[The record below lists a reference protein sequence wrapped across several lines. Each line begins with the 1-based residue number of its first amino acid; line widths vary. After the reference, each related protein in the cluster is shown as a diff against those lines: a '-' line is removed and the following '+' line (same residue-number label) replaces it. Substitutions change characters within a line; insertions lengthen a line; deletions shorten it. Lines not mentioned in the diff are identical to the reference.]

1 MRHNRREVAGVPVD
15 VEEGAKD
22 MTEESSAAGPQLTRV
37 LVSWP
42 ARIVTAAS
50 LLFGLYEII
59 FAFKFNY
66 TLYSLFESL
75 GLEIPLLRHTFQ
87 TKQGMAFVLAMVLII
102 AFVLYPARRGRAHDP
117 RVKPLDWGLAALG
130 AVCAFYIFF
139 QYNRYAQTAEI
150 IPSDIVFGLLTV
162 VLVLEATR
170 RVVGWV
176 LPAVVGAF
184 LLYGII
190 DLGFRWSRI
199 TQQLCFDEGILGIPL
214 MVMVTYVF
222 AFVFFGAFLLRIG
235 VSDYIT
241 EFMIAVFGPRPGGP
255 AKAAV
260 VSSGLMGTVSGS
272 SVANVLTT
280 GTFTIPLMKKTG
292 YPAEM
297 AGAIEPVAS
306 TGGQLMPPIMGAAA
320 FIMAEFLGIPYRIII
335 IAAIVPALVYYFS
348 VYVFVDLETRRLG
361 LGGLPRE
368 RSLGHYFKR
377 MYLFLPVV
385 VITAA
390 LLRGIPP
397 QICAVA
403 SLGVAV
409 WVAWIARDKVAG
421 SEPLY
426 VLAATATTLLMFLGE
441 ESDGLI
447 AIVLVSM
454 IVCMVAL
461 SFSGRLVFRN
471 EKFYVSLLFML
482 FVAAARSADVSPEQ
496 VLLLSGV
503 VGVLISLLV
512 AALSKTEDGRDM
524 RSAAYGAV
532 VSAGKTSV
540 AVMLAA
546 ASAGLIQATLTMT
559 GLITSIGYD
568 LVSLTGGSLLL
579 LLPLAMLFSLVLG
592 MGVPTTANYIIT
604 SLVVAPAIF
613 LVVQESAIYGAPVPG
628 YSTAIALLAAHFFV
642 FYFGILADVTP
653 PVALASYAGSALA
666 KGDFWKTA
674 LNGVK
679 YASAGY
685 VGPFIYFLHP
695 EMFLVTVS
703 DWNILAVGSV
713 LFSILGALVAM
724 YLLALALI
732 GWSDGTL
739 TKAARGLFLACTLAI
754 VLTLHPVVVV
764 VGLVFIFFV
773 RRQPQALRRLLHGD
787 V

>member
-1 MRHNRREVAGVPVD
+1 MS
-15 VEEGAKD
+15 
-22 MTEESSAAGPQLTRV
+22 EESSTAGSAGPQLTRA

-42 ARIVTAAS
+42 ARIVTVAS

-66 TLYSLFESL
+66 TLYSLFDSV
-75 GLEIPLLRHTFQ
+75 GIQIPLLRHTFQ

-102 AFVLYPARRGRAHDP
+102 AFILHPARRGLAHDP
-117 RVKPLDWGLAALG
+117 RVKPLDWVLAVLG
-130 AVCAFYIFF
+130 AICAFYIFF
-139 QYNRYAQTAEI
+139 QYNRYAQTADI
-150 IPSDIVFGLLTV
+150 LPSDIVFGLMTV
-162 VLVLEATR
+162 LLILEATR

-199 TQQLCFDEGILGIPL
+199 TQQLCFDEGIMGIPL

-241 EFMIAVFGPRPGGP
+241 EFMISVFGPRPGGP

-292 YPAEM
+292 YPAEV

-361 LGGLPRE
+361 LGGIPRA
-368 RSLGHYFKR
+368 RPLGHYFKR

-397 QICAVA
+397 QICAIA

-409 WVAWIARDKVAG
+409 WVAWIARDRIAG

-426 VLAATATTLLMFLGE
+426 VVVATVTTLLMFLGE
-441 ESDGLI
+441 EADSLI
-447 AIVLVSM
+447 AAILLAMVL
-454 IVCMVAL
+454 ILLAL
-461 SFSGRLVFRN
+461 SFTGRLVYRN
-471 EKFYVSLLFML
+471 EKLYVSALFML
-482 FVAAARSADVSPEQ
+482 FVAGARSADVNPDQ

-503 VGVLISLLV
+503 VGVLVSVLV
-512 AALSKTEDGRDM
+512 SAVSRTDDSRVM
-524 RSAAYGAV
+524 RSAAYDAI

-546 ASAGLIQATLTMT
+546 ASAGLIQAVLTMT

-604 SLVVAPAIF
+604 SLVVAPAVF
-613 LVVQESAIYGAPVPG
+613 LVVQGSAVYGVPVPG

-703 DWNILAVGSV
+703 QWSVLAVFDV
-713 LFSILGALVAM
+713 LFSIIGALVAM

-732 GWSDGTL
+732 GWCGGTL
-739 TKAARGLFLACTLAI
+739 NRAARGVFLACTLSI
-754 VLTLHPVVVV
+754 VLTLHPVAVVL
-764 VGLVFIFFV
+764 GAAAIL
-773 RRQPQALRRLLHGD
+773 ALRLRPHGLQRFLYSSA
-787 V
+787 

>member
-1 MRHNRREVAGVPVD
+1 MS
-15 VEEGAKD
+15 D
-22 MTEESSAAGPQLTRV
+22 MSEESSVGGSAGPQLTRA

-50 LLFGLYEII
+50 LLFGLYEIV
-59 FAFKFNY
+59 FVFNFNY
-66 TLYSLFESL
+66 TLYSLFESI
-75 GLEIPLLRHTFQ
+75 GIEVAPLRHTFQ

-102 AFVLYPARRGRAHDP
+102 AFLLHPARRGRAHDP
-117 RVKPLDWGLAALG
+117 RVKPLDWALAALG

-139 QYNRYAQTAEI
+139 EYNRYAQNAEI
-150 IPSDIVFGLLTV
+150 LLPDMVFGLLI
-162 VLVLEATR
+162 VLLILEATR

-184 LLYGII
+184 LLYGVI
-190 DLGFRWSRI
+190 DLGFRWTRI

-241 EFMIAVFGPRPGGP
+241 QFMISVFGPRPGGP

-320 FIMAEFLGIPYRIII
+320 FIMAEFLGLPYRIII

-361 LGGLPRE
+361 LGGVPRE
-368 RSLGHYFKR
+368 RPLGHYFKR
-377 MYLFLPVV
+377 MYLFLPVI
-385 VITAA
+385 VITVA

-397 QICAVA
+397 QICAIA

-409 WVAWIARDKVAG
+409 WVAWIARDRIAG

-426 VLAATATTLLMFLGE
+426 VVMATATTLLMFLGKE
-441 ESDGLI
+441 ADNVVVF
-447 AIVLVSM
+447 VLLAMAVSL
-454 IVCMVAL
+454 VAL
-461 SFSGRLVFRN
+461 SFTGRLVYRN
-471 EKFYVSLLFML
+471 EKLYVSLLFML
-482 FVAAARSADVSPEQ
+482 FVAGARAANMNPDQ

-503 VGVLISLLV
+503 MGVLISFLV
-512 AALSKTEDGRDM
+512 SAASRTEDSRVM
-524 RSAAYGAV
+524 RSAAYDAI

-540 AVMLAA
+540 SVMLAA
-546 ASAGLIQATLTMT
+546 ASAGLIQAVLTMT

-604 SLVVAPAIF
+604 SLVVAPAVF
-613 LVVQESAIYGAPVPG
+613 LVVQESAVYGMAVPG

-666 KGDFWKTA
+666 KGDFWKTS
-674 LNGVK
+674 LNAVK

-703 DWNILAVGSV
+703 DWSVLVVADV
-713 LFSILGALVAM
+713 LFSIIGALVAM

-732 GWSDGTL
+732 GWSGGTL
-739 TKAARGLFLACTLAI
+739 TRVARGLFLACTLAI
-754 VLTLHPVVVV
+754 VLTLHPVAVVCGAGAIV
-764 VGLVFIFFV
+764 AV
-773 RRQPQALRRLLHGD
+773 RRRPPGHRRILYGG

>member
-1 MRHNRREVAGVPVD
+1 MS
-15 VEEGAKD
+15 EEI
-22 MTEESSAAGPQLTRV
+22 TSVSAGPQLTRA

-42 ARIVTAAS
+42 ARIVTTAS

-59 FAFKFNY
+59 FVFNFNY
-66 TLYSLFESL
+66 TLYSLFESI
-75 GLEIPLLRHTFQ
+75 GITVPFLRHTFQ
-87 TKQGMAFVLAMVLII
+87 TKQGMAFILAMVLIM
-102 AFVLYPARRGRAHDP
+102 AFILYPSRRGQARDN
-117 RVKPLDWGLAALG
+117 RVGALDWFLAALG

-139 QYNRYAQTAEI
+139 VYNRYAQNAEVLTPDI
-150 IPSDIVFGLLTV
+150 IMGLLTV
-162 VLVLEATR
+162 VLILEAAR

-184 LLYGII
+184 IAYGIV
-190 DLGFRWSRI
+190 DLGFRWTRI
-199 TQQLCFDEGILGIPL
+199 TQQLCFDEGVLGIPL

-241 EFMIAVFGPRPGGP
+241 EFMISVFGPRPGGP

-280 GTFTIPLMKKTG
+280 GTFTIPLMKRTG
-292 YPAEM
+292 YPPEV

-320 FIMAEFLGIPYRIII
+320 FIMAEFLGIPYRVII
-335 IAAIVPALVYYFS
+335 IAAIVPAIVYYFS
-348 VYVFVDLETRRLG
+348 VYTFVDLETRRLG
-361 LGGLPRE
+361 LGGLPRQ
-368 RSLGHYFKR
+368 RPLRHYAKR
-377 MYLFLPVV
+377 LYLFLPVV
-385 VITAA
+385 VITVA

-397 QICAVA
+397 QICAIA

-409 WVAWIARDKVAG
+409 WVAWIARSRIAG

-426 VLAATATTLLMFLGE
+426 VVVVTATTLLMFLGAE
-441 ESDGLI
+441 ADAIVVTSLLGLI
-447 AIVLVSM
+447 AGLVG
-454 IVCMVAL
+454 L
-461 SFSGRLVFRN
+461 SFTGRIVYRN
-471 EKFYVSLLFML
+471 EKLYVSALFML
-482 FVAAARSADVSPEQ
+482 FVAGARGANVNPEQ
-496 VLLLSGV
+496 VLLLSGIFGV
-503 VGVLISLLV
+503 VISLV
-512 AALSKTEDGRDM
+512 VSIISKSEDGRVM
-524 RSAAYGAV
+524 RAAAYDAI

-540 AVMLAA
+540 SVMLAA
-546 ASAGLIQATLTMT
+546 ASAGLIQAVLTMT

-568 LVSLTGGSLLL
+568 LVALTGGSLLL

-604 SLVVAPAIF
+604 SLVVAPAVF
-613 LVVQESAIYGAPVPG
+613 LVVQESAVYGAPVPG

-666 KGDFWKTA
+666 HSDFWKTA
-674 LNGVK
+674 LNGIK

-703 DWNILAVGSV
+703 DWNALAVFGI
-713 LFSILGALVAM
+713 LFSIVGALAAM
-724 YLLALALI
+724 YLLALALV
-732 GWSDGTL
+732 GWSNGKL
-739 TKAARGLFLACTLAI
+739 RLAVRVVCLACTLLT
-754 VLTLHPVVVV
+754 VLTLHPIIVVLGLIVV
-764 VGLVFIFFV
+764 F
-773 RRQPQALRRLLHGD
+773 ALRRSPSVLRPLLHEGA
-787 V
+787 